1 MPQVILVLI
10 TEAFALKAFQWGSQF
25 YFIFKKKRLTTYAYL
40 GIKGK
45 RDKKKKGGGN
55 SKRAEGLK
63 NDNGATAGEGTG
75 MDETQAG
82 DLEPR
87 KASSLERG
95 GDDDETPVQ
104 TQKIENGVSIPNGL
118 SSISHSLPLQ
128 GVKELASE
136 ESSPKDQTDHSGR
149 QDVKHTHEAST
160 SNGSRSEVETN
171 ARLDTLASERAA
183 LQAEVA
189 QLRKSLEEVQ
199 ERHEEELTS
208 MQEQLAASQD
218 EKVHAETQ
226 YHNLLGKVNTIK
238 SQLGERLKADAVCLR
253 SGSSKDVLIL

>member
-1 MPQVILVLI
+1 MGVSIL
-10 TEAFALKAFQWGSQF
+10 F
-25 YFIFKKKRLTTYAYL
+25 YFQPKKRLITYAYL

-55 SKRAEGLK
+55 SKRAEGFK
-63 NDNGATAGEGTG
+63 DDNGATLGEGTG
-75 MDETQAG
+75 MNEAQAG
-82 DLEPR
+82 DPEPR
-87 KASSLERG
+87 KSSSLERG
-95 GDDDETPVQ
+95 GVDDETPVQ
-104 TQKIENGVSIPNGL
+104 TQKIENRASIPNGL
-118 SSISHSLPLQ
+118 SSISHSHAME
-128 GVKELASE
+128 GVKELALE
-136 ESSPKDQTDHSGR
+136 ERSPKDQLDPFGR
-149 QDVKHTHEAST
+149 QEVEHTNAAPT

-208 MQEQLAASQD
+208 MGEQLAASQD
-218 EKVHAETQ
+218 EKLHAETQ

-238 SQLGERLKADAVCLR
+238 SQLGERLKADAVRLR
-253 SGSSKDVLIL
+253 SGPSTDVLIPE